1 MEFVATTIAT
11 LAWPLAILA
20 IVVVFKWD
28 GWVARYRAWR
38 VERRIR
44 RLAQDWATFKV
55 AVQDRLFADMDR
67 SGLDTTELRRAFRDI
82 EESFL

>member
-1 MEFVATTIAT
+1 
-11 LAWPLAILA
+11 LA

-38 VERRIR
+38 FERRIR
-44 RLAQDWATFKV
+44 RLAQDWATLKV

-82 EESFL
+82 EESFS